1 MFRSALAV
9 LAGLAVLTIGSFAI
23 ELAVNPLLLRAF
35 PAALAANL
43 WVKGLTIAYSL
54 ACIGAGGYMT
64 AVIAKRSPIQH
75 AAVLGVLQAALTV
88 VAMISPEAY
97 HASRLQWILTAIV
110 SIRAALAGAAVYS
123 HRNAHTGSTEVARS
137 AGP

>member
-35 PAALAANL
+35 PAALPNDAALAANL

-54 ACIGAGGYMT
+54 ACIGAGGCMT

-88 VAMISPEAY
+88 VAMLSPEAD
-97 HASRLQWILTAIV
+97 
-110 SIRAALAGAAVYS
+110 
-123 HRNAHTGSTEVARS
+123 
-137 AGP
+137 